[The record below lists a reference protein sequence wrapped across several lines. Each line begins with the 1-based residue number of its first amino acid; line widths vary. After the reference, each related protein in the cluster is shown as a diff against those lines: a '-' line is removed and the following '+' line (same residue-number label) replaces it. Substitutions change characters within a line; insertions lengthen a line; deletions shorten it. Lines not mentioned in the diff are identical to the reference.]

1 MEGSGGTEG
10 GKSGGSN
17 STIRACCIDSDRG
30 LKAKSKCFHS
40 R

>member
-17 STIRACCIDSDRG
+17 SLLEPVALTLTVA
-30 LKAKSKCFHS
+30 
-40 R
+40 